1 MRGAQPIQERT
12 GLVLLLKINTGMKK
26 GKSVSTMAAVSGT
39 HEMTGGSLRKTGR
52 WVQDSSLPVGR

>member
-26 GKSVSTMAAVSGT
+26 GKSVSTMVAVSGT
-39 HEMTGGSLRKTGR
+39 HEKSGGSLRKIGR
-52 WVQDSSLPVGR
+52 WVQDSSLPVSR